1 MKKPPLINRGY
12 YTRHQCVSTLLG
24 DFKRRC
30 DDAGLGCQVLNLGA
44 GFDTTF
50 WHLKSQARPHARTAR
65 HCRDAR
71 CHAGGLCRL
80 CVAGHRRSIE
90 SA

>member
-1 MKKPPLINRGY
+1 MAARAVKKPPLINRGY

-30 DDAGLGCQVLNLGA
+30 DAAGLGCQVLNLGA

-50 WHLKSQARPHARTAR
+50 WHLKQQACPAPTLAKHSPTPRNR
-65 HCRDAR
+65 HFTWA
-71 CHAGGLCRL
+71 
-80 CVAGHRRSIE
+80 I
-90 SA
+90 